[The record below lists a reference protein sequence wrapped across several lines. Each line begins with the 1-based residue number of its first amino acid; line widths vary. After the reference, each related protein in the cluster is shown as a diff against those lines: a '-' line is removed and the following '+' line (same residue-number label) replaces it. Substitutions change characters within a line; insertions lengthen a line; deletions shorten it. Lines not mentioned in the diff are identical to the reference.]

1 MVEML
6 DYRLHGAILA
16 TEDRV
21 QRHTQGDGHNRGPVR
36 VHGLRLRRLGHGI
49 DARGRR

>member
-6 DYRLHGAILA
+6 DYRLHAAILA

-21 QRHTQGDGHNRGPVR
+21 RQADASRHDRGPVR
-36 VHGLRLRRLGHGI
+36 VHGLRLRAL
-49 DARGRR
+49 RGRSSGRSRP